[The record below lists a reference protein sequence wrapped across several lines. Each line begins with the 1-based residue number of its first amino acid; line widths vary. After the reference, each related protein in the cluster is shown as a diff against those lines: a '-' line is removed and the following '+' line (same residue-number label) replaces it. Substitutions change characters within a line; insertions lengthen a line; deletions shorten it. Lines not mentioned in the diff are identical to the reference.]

1 MSDPWTLQS
10 GSGSRSSTTTKEEWE
25 DWEDDEVLSPITSDG
40 EDVLL
45 DRGEPD
51 GVPKPTGD
59 VSGEHTQQPERRTS
73 QRIPS
78 SAARQS
84 VQRIRRLRSRHRQ
97 KAQNARAGIKLVTDM
112 SELRKQQQHMVRQM
126 RPGAENR
133 RTGKFVDAA
142 ALKALEGSPSDDSIG
157 TFAWLKRKPTKGK
170 RVERLAVETPPQDDL
185 SPSAGPIVI
194 GFAMPQD
201 SNVIISPQT
210 AVVETPVDF
219 PRYFKPATTVSPKLT
234 SAWSPDTEDG
244 MSPQDF
250 GNAGLAERL
259 GVPAVPSIPRHHQAA
274 DISPLTASD
283 NEEGVPLPSDKK
295 NHRDTGTT
303 SIYISDNDDME
314 TPVTLFEE
322 DGSPATTRRKSIK
335 VKGRQ
340 RSAMAGSSQS
350 QGWWDQV
357 TSPFAPP
364 TPATPQTPT
373 SKEPKSENSQSQ
385 WNNTR
390 EEKPHSLIILNPEPE
405 SSNRLRIVAASTPTS
420 GSVQPK
426 PEPSRTWWNDVNK
439 RKEPSPVAPR
449 PENVVSG
456 RPPRVATPQMQG
468 FEKPKAEDSQQWWKE
483 VDKKK
488 EPSPIA
494 PGSDVEFSGRPRRV
508 ATPQMQGTEEPKVE
522 GGRQWWKH
530 MDKNRELSP
539 VARRSEAE
547 SSSTPRSVS
556 EPRHH
561 PPVIIIEDLSPT
573 LRSSITAPTAPQT
586 TIQSEKSALAEEV
599 RISTDLPPPYSPP
612 TKHQDARY
620 RAVYPPGH
628 SLDAT
633 YPPSP
638 GPVPPDLSQT
648 MTSQGAINLT
658 DVPLTP
664 PPHSHQTPLPDRPLG
679 SFVPGDHFHEVSGHG
694 PRQKAERQ
702 RRRHEKEDAIAWKAG
717 RLWGGRSCFSLRGC
731 FGRPGREGRKRRRV
745 CLGICVTMLVLT
757 VVGVVLGVLLSRQTV
772 ADATVPS
779 QWLNLTNFPP
789 IPTGI
794 STVIGPDSKAVTACV
809 QPPTLWSCS
818 LPKEQAESV
827 TPFDASQPSF
837 VFQIQFDNNT
847 RQLWNV
853 TGQEPPR
860 PTPTDPGNTIP
871 ITNLTSPK
879 SSPTASPRA
888 TLRSAGIGSLI
899 RRLILGRRDE
909 PASSLDLLSEPAP
922 PSFQEMFFLGN
933 TTDGVVSDDKA
944 GEPTPFYIT
953 MLRSVNDTVGSNLLT
968 RRGVL
973 NMRDDRPQG
982 NLTAGA
988 GSLNVSDVAPAPVL
1002 NEDGTGVDAVFLG
1015 FPKQQ
1020 PLRLYDRGLPTE
1032 RYGFYTY
1039 YSKTLYL
1046 KSVDPL
1052 LPGGETTPVPADQN
1066 GGCLKSEANF
1076 LMTWSSVRLKVEIW
1090 TRRDNATRLVG
1101 GFEGGASPSNGTQ
1114 PGTMPYPITVT
1125 LDTHGGEFGNKWNF
1139 HRGVDDRGR
1148 IILNDAKLV
1157 LNNMNTTGDWTNP
1170 ASTFN
1175 PSFGGLDGGTGGCKC
1190 EYTNFVGVNGQ
1201 T

>member
-25 DWEDDEVLSPITSDG
+25 DWEDDEVVSPITSDG

-45 DRGEPD
+45 GRGAGD
-51 GVPKPTGD
+51 LPKHTGAAT
-59 VSGEHTQQPERRTS
+59 GELTQRSERRAS
-73 QRIPS
+73 QRTS
-78 SAARQS
+78 SSTARQS

-97 KAQNARAGIKLVTDM
+97 KAQNARVGIKLVTDM
-112 SELRKQQQHMVRQM
+112 SEIRRQQQHMVHQM
-126 RPGAENR
+126 RLAPENR

-142 ALKALEGSPSDDSIG
+142 ALKALEGAPSDDSIG
-157 TFAWLKRKPTKGK
+157 TFAWLRQKSTKGK
-170 RVERLAVETPPQDDL
+170 KAEQSAAEAPPEGDL

-194 GFAMPQD
+194 GFAMPSD
-201 SNVIISPQT
+201 SDVVISPQT

-219 PRYFKPATTVSPKLT
+219 PRYFKPATAASPKLT

-244 MSPQDF
+244 MSPQGL

-259 GVPAVPSIPRHHQAA
+259 EVPAVPSIPRHHQAA
-274 DISPLTASD
+274 ADISAPTAAY
-283 NEEGVPLPSDKK
+283 NEKTFPPHSDKQSR
-295 NHRDTGTT
+295 RDTATT
-303 SIYISDNDDME
+303 SIYVSDDDDME

-335 VKGRQ
+335 VRGRK
-340 RSAMAGSSQS
+340 RSATAGSSRS

-364 TPATPQTPT
+364 TPATPQTPAFGG
-373 SKEPKSENSQSQ
+373 PKSESRQTPQ
-385 WNNTR
+385 NNTR
-390 EEKPHSLIILNPEPE
+390 EEKPFSLLILNPEPG
-405 SSNRLRIVAASTPTS
+405 SSNRLPIVTASSPKL
-420 GSVQPK
+420 GFVQPET
-426 PEPSRTWWNDVNK
+426 EPSRTWWSGVN
-439 RKEPSPVAPR
+439 REEAAPPAATEPEVQG
-449 PENVVSG
+449 SG
-456 RPPRVATPQMQG
+456 P
-468 FEKPKAEDSQQWWKE
+468 
-483 VDKKK
+483 
-488 EPSPIA
+488 
-494 PGSDVEFSGRPRRV
+494 PRRV
-508 ATPQMQGTEEPKVE
+508 ATPQMPGSGEPKAE
-522 GGRQWWKH
+522 GSQRWWEGV
-530 MDKNRELSP
+530 DKKRELSP
-539 VARRSEAE
+539 VARRPEAE
-547 SSSTPRSVS
+547 PAGVPRNVPES
-556 EPRHH
+556 HH
-561 PPVIIIEDLSPT
+561 RPPVIVIEDLSPT
-573 LRSSITAPTAPQT
+573 IPSSSSSSVTAPTAPTPPQT
-586 TIQSEKSALAEEV
+586 TSQSEKSALSEEV
-599 RISTDLPPPYSPP
+599 RISAELPPPYSPP
-612 TKHQDARY
+612 SKHRDARY

-628 SLDAT
+628 SLNAT

-638 GPVPPDLSQT
+638 GPVSPGLSQA
-648 MTSQGAINLT
+648 MVSQGAINLT

-664 PPHSHQTPLPDRPLG
+664 APHQHEVSLPDRPLG
-679 SFVPGDHFHEVSGHG
+679 SFVPGDHFHQVSGHG

-717 RLWGGRSCFSLRGC
+717 RLWSGRSCLSLRSC

-745 CLGICVTMLVLT
+745 CLGICVAVLVLT
-757 VVGVVLGVLLSRQTV
+757 AVGVVLGVLLSRQT
-772 ADATVPS
+772 AAETSVPS

-794 STVIGPDSKAVTACV
+794 STVVGPDSKAVTACV

-827 TPFDASQPSF
+827 APFDASQPSF
-837 VFQIQFDNNT
+837 IFQIQFDNNT

-860 PTPTDPGNTIP
+860 PTPTDPGRAIP
-871 ITNLTSPK
+871 ITNLTSPT
-879 SSPTASPRA
+879 SSPTAQPRA
-888 TLRSAGIGSLI
+888 TSPGAGIGSLI
-899 RRLILGRRDE
+899 RRLIWGRQDE
-909 PASSLDLLSEPAP
+909 PASSLDLRSEPPP

-933 TTDGVVSDDKA
+933 TTDGVKSDDKA

-973 NMRDDRPQG
+973 KMRDDRQG

-1002 NEDGTGVDAVFLG
+1002 NKDGTGVDAVFLG

-1032 RYGFYTY
+1032 RYSFYTY

-1046 KSVDPL
+1046 RSVEPL

-1076 LMTWSSVRLKVEIW
+1076 LMTWSMVRLKVEIW
-1090 TRRDNATRLVG
+1090 TRRDNTTRLVG
-1101 GFEGGASPSNGTQ
+1101 GFRGDASPSNGTQ

-1125 LDTHGGEFGNKWNF
+1125 LDTHGGEIGDKWNF

-1148 IILNDAKLV
+1148 IVLNDAKLV

-1170 ASTFN
+1170 ANTFN

-1190 EYTNFVGVNGQ
+1190 EYTNFVGLNGQ
-1201 T
+1201 V